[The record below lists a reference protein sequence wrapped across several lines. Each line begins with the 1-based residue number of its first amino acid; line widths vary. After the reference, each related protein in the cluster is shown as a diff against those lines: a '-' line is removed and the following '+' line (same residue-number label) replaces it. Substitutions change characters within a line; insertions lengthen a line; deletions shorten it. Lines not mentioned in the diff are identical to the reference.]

1 MVAIGRHLEGVTL
14 NPLEFI
20 LNGDNLTIK
29 VFESEKVARQ
39 FLMGHGVDQTI
50 LDDFTYQEVKSD
62 GSPVE
67 ESHNVL

>member
-20 LNGDNLTIK
+20 LNDDNLTVK
-29 VFESEKVARQ
+29 VFESEEVARQ
-39 FLMGHGVDQTI
+39 FLMDHGVDQAI

-62 GSPVE
+62 GFPVE

>member
-20 LNGDNLTIK
+20 LNDDNLTVK
-29 VFESEKVARQ
+29 VFESEEVARQ
-39 FLMGHGVDQTI
+39 FLMDHGVDQAI

-67 ESHNVL
+67 EVPNVL

>member
-39 FLMGHGVDQTI
+39 FLMGHGVDQAI